1 MNPRPKRARRLRT
14 SSSGSS
20 NSSGST
26 RRSRRRR
33 YASFRSSKL
42 SPTPPPSVQPRR
54 LGLRPKSSPKAEPS
68 DGKKD
73 DLTGPVTRSHD
84 TGANGHHIESNIFS
98 SSNESSVPSSPTMP
112 DPEYKARIV
121 LPSKMTAKTAANSIA
136 GRVHKERLH
145 KKVDIEKSPMTVIS
159 PNSSR
164 RQPSTL
170 VSEIR
175 NGRARKRRASNK
187 KEKNGGADEDIMDVE
202 EAFSGMDCDGSFFEE
217 SLLCLGSDDE
227 FEDERLLDEG
237 FLKKCGRRVME
248 VYNKVIKE
256 YDDRIIKEEAPAFAK
271 NISQLPLRRYHT
283 YDDSTPTPLNLE
295 PDDLS
300 EFITHFKVSWTTDCR
315 LANAQ
320 KCGVRFLPA
329 LELRPRTAYWVHT
342 ECNIRADEEH
352 RLSHIPFVSE
362 DHDDKQFCAEL
373 RKLYDEGIHGADR
386 GCDKYINDYIMFQM
400 LEILKYD
407 WEDRPNSEKIMD
419 HIYYAIF
426 KLFPNKLSHRQL
438 VTARGDLEERF
449 APGRTPSKSTQELK
463 SRSDQNFHSVNVLCC
478 ERCYQYDCVLHGPYD
493 EEVKPFKRRQ
503 GERAPRPTPCGPNCH
518 LLDTAEN
525 QASTANGKGGNSPV
539 PSSPRSRK
547 SQTNGVPQT
556 PPSAR
561 NGKVAPFS
569 NPTLMNILVSLL
581 AGEKTS
587 ICIITA
593 EMKMICEDIGA
604 EPKTCRE
611 IYQLA
616 SQLAQA
622 NPSLT
627 PEQKKVSIKDKHR
640 SFRSFTWADGKGQ
653 VENKERMIPCS
664 HSGHCDGNPLC
675 VCSSGSGICSKFCG
689 CAQDCRMRFP
699 GCRCAPGNCRTKQC
713 QCYFARWE
721 CDPDLCKSC
730 KCDDLS
736 MDGEKCRNVPLQ
748 RGHQKLLKV
757 GISGIAG
764 WGCFIQETADKGDL
778 IAEYTGEVISKWESE
793 RRGLIYDKFCT
804 SYIFG
809 MNNDQFIDATRVG
822 NLIRFANHSNTNANC
837 SSEIK
842 IVNGEHRI
850 GVYASRHILFGEEL
864 LFDYNYGQTWN
875 KFVPIEK
882 SIKAQANRGTPDSDC
897 SRTAGSQNKPEK
909 LRRSLLKKSLKG
921 EPRLSETKSEP
932 ASHEDHVTVPNKVG
946 RPKGRVSAAHKK
958 A

>member
-1 MNPRPKRARRLRT
+1 
-14 SSSGSS
+14 
-20 NSSGST
+20 
-26 RRSRRRR
+26 
-33 YASFRSSKL
+33 
-42 SPTPPPSVQPRR
+42 
-54 LGLRPKSSPKAEPS
+54 
-68 DGKKD
+68 
-73 DLTGPVTRSHD
+73 
-84 TGANGHHIESNIFS
+84 
-98 SSNESSVPSSPTMP
+98 
-112 DPEYKARIV
+112 
-121 LPSKMTAKTAANSIA
+121 
-136 GRVHKERLH
+136 
-145 KKVDIEKSPMTVIS
+145 
-159 PNSSR
+159 
-164 RQPSTL
+164 
-170 VSEIR
+170 
-175 NGRARKRRASNK
+175 
-187 KEKNGGADEDIMDVE
+187 
-202 EAFSGMDCDGSFFEE
+202 
-217 SLLCLGSDDE
+217 
-227 FEDERLLDEG
+227 
-237 FLKKCGRRVME
+237 ME

-283 YDDSTPTPLNLE
+283 YDDSTPVPLNLE

-449 APGRTPSKSTQELK
+449 APG
-463 SRSDQNFHSVNVLCC
+463 
-478 ERCYQYDCVLHGPYD
+478 PYD

-518 LLDTAEN
+518 LLDTAEH
-525 QASTANGKGGNSPV
+525 QATTANGKGGASPV
-539 PSSPRSRK
+539 PSSPRNRK
-547 SQTNGVPQT
+547 SQTNGIPQT

-653 VENKERMIPCS
+653 
-664 HSGHCDGNPLC
+664 GA
-675 VCSSGSGICSKFCG
+675 GSVVNS
-689 CAQDCRMRFP
+689 AD
-699 GCRCAPGNCRTKQC
+699 
-713 QCYFARWE
+713 AR
-721 CDPDLCKSC
+721 K
-730 KCDDLS
+730 
-736 MDGEKCRNVPLQ
+736 
-748 RGHQKLLKV
+748 
-757 GISGIAG
+757 
-764 WGCFIQETADKGDL
+764 
-778 IAEYTGEVISKWESE
+778 IAECGFLDVVVHQVTAVPSNVNAILLG
-793 RRGLIYDKFCT
+793 
-804 SYIFG
+804 
-809 MNNDQFIDATRVG
+809 G
-822 NLIRFANHSNTNANC
+822 NAIQICAN
-837 SSEIK
+837 
-842 IVNGEHRI
+842 
-850 GVYASRHILFGEEL
+850 
-864 LFDYNYGQTWN
+864 
-875 KFVPIEK
+875 
-882 SIKAQANRGTPDSDC
+882 
-897 SRTAGSQNKPEK
+897 
-909 LRRSLLKKSLKG
+909 
-921 EPRLSETKSEP
+921 P
-932 ASHEDHVTVPNKVG
+932 ASV
-946 RPKGRVSAAHKK
+946 VSI
-958 A
+958 